1 MRWSGESP
9 APEPRMERHVYLLA
23 RLYRIW
29 GALAMVAGVAIL
41 VQGLGALAVVL
52 AAEAGS
58 PQTGVAAWLTAT
70 LYFLFALGALAW
82 GGVHWSTATGLRRR
96 RLWARLVGLLL
107 AVLNLFFLPFGTALA
122 AYAFWVLMS
131 DETRTAF
138 APSP

>member
-1 MRWSGESP
+1 MD
-9 APEPRMERHVYLLA
+9 RHLYLLA

-52 AAEAGS
+52 AANPGS

-70 LYFLFALGALAW
+70 LYFLFAFGALAW
-82 GGVHWSTATGLRRR
+82 GGVHWSSAIGLRRHR
-96 RLWARLVGLLL
+96 PWARLVGLLL
-107 AVLNLFFLPFGTALA
+107 AVPNLFFLPFGTALA
-122 AYAFWVLMS
+122 AYAFWVLLS

-138 APSP
+138 TPKTGP